1 MESFIRELGMMSLR
15 ASIVI
20 GVVLLLR
27 LLWNKLHIAK
37 KYISVLWIVPFLCL
51 VLPWRVE
58 SNLSAWG
65 FLEKAVDVWMQ
76 DTPQEEGTDR
86 TYFYSEGM
94 ANTMPQWNN
103 SALLIEDEEAV
114 QNANVGAEVPEADTN
129 ANEELSWTAQVLNT
143 IHVWQV
149 LGIIW
154 LVGVVAWSIYGIG
167 SYVTLHCKVL
177 CCEQMEDNIYLA
189 DDIPTPFVLGIL
201 QPKIYVPSDMK
212 QENLHYVI
220 EHERTHIMRKD
231 YLWKMLGFA
240 VTGVHWF
247 NPLVWLAF
255 HLWDKDIEMACD
267 EETVQRIGMDNK
279 WDYAKVLLLMASGRK
294 EIPMLPVA
302 FGEGDTK
309 SRIENILKDKNTRK
323 RIAIVASV
331 LVVLMGIVFLTK
343 PANEQDISGEAN
355 VLKESEGQD
364 GINRLDMAV
373 LLEGAE
379 EVEVTSAAKIS
390 ASLMSG
396 ADGVNLDYVDLE
408 RIIFHDYYGLFVYE
422 VEPDGGIVG
431 SIDLSTIGCDKTQGE
446 GYCEVKVA
454 KDGSVVWLKS
464 ANETEGYLYVVD
476 ANQLYRKAYDVNQV
490 DGFDELQNTA
500 DYLEPDQVLRSNQC
514 VIIGDACH
522 YLVSGSGL
530 PIDLAWCVEEYD
542 KAGGLGE
549 MQHSYHVFADYS
561 VLGDVEEQL
570 ALIEQQKAELSSY
583 YKILEALDAQVAL
596 LEQEETGN
604 ATLLA
609 KKQELLEEIA
619 ALKKAVADK
628 EILEKDTWVSANT
641 QEIHELTMEELLEL
655 SSQGRDVF
663 AEVMSAQVEN
673 CCYSNFERN
682 ELEGSLT
689 WCYFCPLTYAGKEY
703 RLQVSYWKPEK
714 AQEHAGYENQLDSVY
729 LMEMSSTDTQVL
741 YSYGRPN
748 SENLDFTAFLET
760 KYTMDKYLTL
770 ELPEGLT
777 LGTYA
782 VTFNDIWDGCVFEG
796 DVEEMVHGD
805 WCPDAWYAPGGVGVT
820 TADIDRAQFTDGK
833 LTKVS
838 WNLNHAEIYSDYEY
852 IEDCDMQAVLC
863 EMSFDIFLIPEAE
876 EYKEK
881 YNLSDED
888 MTYESRF
895 WYVFFAQKDSDR
907 MYTVFLNQQ
916 YYDKEDIIAL
926 ARSVRFAE

>member
-1 MESFIRELGMMSLR
+1 METFIRELGMMSLR

-51 VLPWRVE
+51 VMPWRVE

-65 FLEKAVDVWMQ
+65 LLEKAVEVCMQ
-76 DTPQEEGTDR
+76 DNSQDEVADR
-86 TYFYSEGM
+86 TYLYSEGM
-94 ANTMPQWNN
+94 ANTTPQWNN
-103 SALLIEDEEAV
+103 PALLTDGEETV
-114 QNANVGAEVPEADTN
+114 QEATVGAEVPEADTN
-129 ANEELSWTAQVLNT
+129 VSEEMSWTARVLTT

-149 LGIIW
+149 LGIVW
-154 LVGVVAWSIYGIG
+154 LLGVVAWSIYGIG
-167 SYVTLHCKVL
+167 SYVALRRKVL
-177 CCEQMEDNIYLA
+177 CCEQMEDNIYLT

-220 EHERTHIMRKD
+220 EHERTHIMRRD

-255 HLWDKDIEMACD
+255 RLWDKDIEMACD

-309 SRIENILKDKNTRK
+309 RRIENILKDKNTRK
-323 RIAIVASV
+323 RIAIVAGV

-343 PANEQDISGEAN
+343 PADEQEVSGEAN
-355 VLKESEGQD
+355 VLKESEGQG

-379 EVEVTSAAKIS
+379 EVEVTPAAKIS
-390 ASLMSG
+390 ASLVSG
-396 ADGVNLDYVDLE
+396 ADGVSLDYVDLE
-408 RIIFHDYYGLFVYE
+408 RIVFHDYYGLFVYE
-422 VEPDGGIVG
+422 VEPGGGSVG

-454 KDGSVVWLKS
+454 KDGSVVWLKP
-464 ANETEGYLYVVD
+464 ANEAEGYLYVVD
-476 ANQLYRKAYDVNQV
+476 ANQLYRKAYDMNQV
-490 DGFDELQNTA
+490 EGFDELQNTA

-514 VIIGDACH
+514 VIIGDSCH

-542 KAGGLGE
+542 KNSGLGE
-549 MQHSYHVFADYS
+549 MQHSYDVFANYS
-561 VLGDVEEQL
+561 VLEEVEEQI

-583 YKILEALDAQVAL
+583 YKILEALDAQVAR

-619 ALKKAVADK
+619 ALKKAVADT
-628 EILEKDTWVSANT
+628 ELLEKTTLVSAGT
-641 QEIHELTMEELLEL
+641 QEMHELTMEELLEL
-655 SSQGRDVF
+655 SSQGRDAF

-714 AQEHAGYENQLDSVY
+714 AQEHARYENQLDSVY

-748 SENLDFTAFLET
+748 SENPDFTAFLET

-770 ELPEGLT
+770 ELPKGLT

-796 DVEEMVHGD
+796 DLEAPMHGNA
-805 WCPDAWYAPGGVGVT
+805 CSDAWYAPGGVGVT
-820 TADIDRAQFTDGK
+820 SDVSDRTEFKDGK
-833 LTKVS
+833 LLRVN
-838 WNLNHAEIYSDYEY
+838 WGFNHGGICSDFEY
-852 IEDCDMQAVLC
+852 LDDCDMQAVLC
-863 EMSFDIFLIPEAE
+863 EVSFDLFTLPEAE

-881 YNLSDED
+881 YNLTDED

-895 WYVFFAQKDSDR
+895 WYVFFAQQDSDR